1 MGIMDFLKGMGEDK
15 AAFRERFKEVQQNER
30 VQEKLNEMKKSS
42 NQRFL
47 ERHVKEQ
54 REERFKEEVAKI
66 NKQHSKDSWKGESIL
81 KGHTSILKEDK
92 KALANG
98 KSIMFSKNIFI
109 DNKTK
114 IPITNKGGMFFK

>member
-66 NKQHSKDSWKGESIL
+66 NKQH
-81 KGHTSILKEDK
+81 
-92 KALANG
+92 
-98 KSIMFSKNIFI
+98 
-109 DNKTK
+109 
-114 IPITNKGGMFFK
+114 